1 MDLNLLTKKANK
13 HKKFLENQVIIN
25 PFAYQVNN
33 VDYFLVIYQRGQ
45 NFKGYSV
52 ISESEYSKQD
62 AIKAFEKLIVF
73 TVFGNN
79 FFDIEEAK
87 MKLSPDSFKNIRNV
101 IEAYLDKNNNLNS
114 NTNLLRG
121 KEYLLK
127 QESILEEIQT
137 RIKNYISHYDNKI
150 LVNHKIDEKEI
161 YTLWEVLSH
170 LNRLQYLQAKEMI
183 EYFDAVRLMYK
194 EMENLNLVDKLSNF
208 DKTVLKEMQK
218 DIKDVKRDIKSLDV
232 EQQVS
237 DLPVNEQIQHLVKEF
252 EKAGKEKLPRY
263 KRDLRYPKP

>member
-1 MDLNLLTKKANK
+1 MDLNLLSKKANK

-25 PFAYQVNN
+25 PFAYEVNN

-52 ISESEYSKQD
+52 ISESEISKQD

-101 IEAYLDKNNNLNS
+101 IEAYLDREDNEK
-114 NTNLLRG
+114 LLIG
-121 KEYLLK
+121 KEHLRNL
-127 QESILEEIQT
+127 ESILEEIQT
-137 RIKNYISHYDNKI
+137 RIKNYVHHYDNKI
-150 LVNHKIDEKEI
+150 LGTHKIDDIEI
-161 YTLWEVLSH
+161 YSLWEVLSH

-183 EYFDAVRLMYK
+183 ESFDSVKLMCN
-194 EMENLNLVDKLSNF
+194 EMEKLNLVDKLSNF
-208 DKTVLKEMQK
+208 EKTILKEMQK
-218 DIKDVKRDIKSLDV
+218 DIKGVKRDIKSLDV

-237 DLPVNEQIQHLVKEF
+237 NRPIEEQIELLVKEF
-252 EKAGKEKLPRY
+252 QKAGKEKLPQY
-263 KRDLRYPKP
+263 KKDLRYPKP

>member
-1 MDLNLLTKKANK
+1 MDLNLLSKKANK
-13 HKKFLENQVIIN
+13 HKKFLEIQVIIN
-25 PFAYQVNN
+25 PFAYEVNN

-52 ISESEYSKQD
+52 ISEGEFSKQD

-101 IEAYLDKNNNLNS
+101 IEAYLDREDNEK
-114 NTNLLRG
+114 LLIG
-121 KEYLLK
+121 KENLRNL
-127 QESILEEIQT
+127 ESILEEIQA
-137 RIKNYISHYDNKI
+137 RIKNYVHHYDNKI
-150 LVNHKIDEKEI
+150 LATHKIDDIEI
-161 YTLWEVLSH
+161 YSLWEVLSH

-183 EYFDAVRLMYK
+183 VSFDSVKLMCK
-194 EMENLNLVDKLSNF
+194 EMEKLNLVDKLSNF

-218 DIKDVKRDIKSLDV
+218 DIKDVKRDIKSLDI
-232 EQQVS
+232 EQKVS
-237 DLPVNEQIQHLVKEF
+237 DRPIGEQIEHLVKEF
-252 EKAGKEKLPRY
+252 EKAGKEKLPQY
-263 KRDLRYPKP
+263 KKDLRYPKP